1 MSQSLAQLWVHLI
14 FATKE
19 RYPFLKNLIVQKKL
33 HDYIKAICAKQNCAT
48 VIVGGTE
55 DHIHLLVNLHR
66 TITLSH
72 LVEEIKK
79 SSSKWIKTLNF
90 SEELLSQFYWQSGY
104 GAFSVS
110 QSNVKHVR
118 LYIKNQRQHHQK
130 QNFQDEFKKFLTQHE
145 IDYDEKYL

>member
-1 MSQSLAQLWVHLI
+1 MRILFKKCGSQ
-14 FATKE
+14 
-19 RYPFLKNLIVQKKL
+19 
-33 HDYIKAICAKQNCAT
+33 
-48 VIVGGTE
+48 
-55 DHIHLLVNLHR
+55 
-66 TITLSH
+66 
-72 LVEEIKK
+72 
-79 SSSKWIKTLNF
+79 
-90 SEELLSQFYWQSGY
+90 EELLSQFYWQSGY